1 MTDNNGTFDDVWDL
15 NNTSIT
21 NLKKDKKNDNELKD
35 KKKDLFDDVL
45 DYYEPSNNKKKEN
58 TEKSK
63 DKNNTTIT
71 QIKPI
76 AKPKS
81 KKKKKILPK
90 LVIDDY

>member
-1 MTDNNGTFDDVWDL
+1 MTENNGTFNDVWDL
-15 NNTSIT
+15 DNTSIT

-45 DYYEPSNNKKKEN
+45 DYYEPSNKKKEN
-58 TEKSK
+58 TKKSI

-71 QIKPI
+71 PIKPI